1 MGDFMTFHEK
11 ISPFHTALIVIDI
24 QCDYFRKGG
33 IIDCMGFGYNAL
45 KAILPS
51 LRRFIRTS
59 RKYVKKT
66 IFTKQTMYPYL
77 RSPVLVEHYTRAKMI
92 RPFNPRN
99 EDFYQISP
107 EAGDIVLPKH
117 RYSAFIG
124 TPLDNI
130 LRANGIRT
138 LILTGVATN
147 VCVESTARDGFM
159 MDYHIVLPSDLTAG
173 VSDQAKQMSLYN
185 IKTFFGEV
193 VESKE
198 ILKTWEK
205 YASIQMRRE

>member
-1 MGDFMTFHEK
+1 MTFYEK

-33 IIDCMGFGYNAL
+33 IIDRMGFDYNAL
-45 KAILPS
+45 KTILPS
-51 LRRFIRTS
+51 LKRFIKIS
-59 RKYVKKT
+59 RNYLIKI
-66 IFTKQTMYPYL
+66 IFTKQTMYSYL

-107 EAGDIVLPKH
+107 EAGDIILPKH

-130 LRANGIRT
+130 LRANGIGT

-185 IKTFFGEV
+185 INTFFGEV
-193 VESKE
+193 VQSET
-198 ILKTWEK
+198 ILQSWEK
-205 YASIQMRRE
+205 HASIKTGKE